1 MTWLIYD
8 HYGYALIA
16 VIGTLFALAL
26 LQWIIQYPKL
36 ADWRKSLHGVAP
48 PFINIVGVLFGLT
61 LAFLA
66 NDTWVAHDRATKAV
80 YKEADSLHAIMT
92 LSKDLPAPL
101 RAELQQAV
109 MAYADANVAEWPD
122 LANRSVNL
130 EVSARAD
137 DLFRLLASA
146 RVRAAADI
154 TTQELLLRKM
164 SDVSDERDQ
173 RIALSRTHVNPL
185 KWLGMGF
192 LGLLTLISVAIV
204 HLERPRAAF
213 AAMLLFALAAA
224 PTAAIVLVQGNPF
237 QPPSNVMPEPII
249 QAIRSNAPAST
260 QQP

>member
-1 MTWLIYD
+1 MTWFIYD

-16 VIGTLFALAL
+16 VVGTIFALIW
-26 LQWIIQYPKL
+26 LQWMIQHPKL
-36 ADWRKSLHGVAP
+36 ADWRKSLYGVAP

-66 NDTWVAHDRATKAV
+66 NDTWVAHDRAVKAV

-92 LSKDLPAPL
+92 LSKDLPAPV
-101 RAELQQAV
+101 RAELQHAV
-109 MAYADANVAEWPD
+109 LAYAEANAAEWPE
-122 LANRSVNL
+122 LANRNVNL

-137 DLFRLLASA
+137 ELFRLLASA
-146 RVRAAADI
+146 RMRAAADDN
-154 TTQELLLRKM
+154 TQELLLRKM
-164 SDVSDERDQ
+164 SEISDERDQ

-204 HLERPRAAF
+204 HLDRPRAAF
-213 AAMLLFALAAA
+213 AAMLIFALAAA

-237 QPPSNVMPEPII
+237 QPPSNVTPEPIM
-249 QAIRSNAPAST
+249 QAIRSTSAMPT
-260 QQP
+260 EP